1 MATLATLQTGLGT
14 YKRGLSLTRELPIF
28 RLIRLSA
35 RINTPATKLMAAD
48 PLGCHAKVK
57 TIAAINRNTFPLR
70 SQI

>member
-1 MATLATLQTGLGT
+1 MFDIYKKSLALAD
-14 YKRGLSLTRELPIF
+14 KLPEF

-35 RINTPATKLMAAD
+35 RISTPATNPMAAD
-48 PLGCHAKVK
+48 PLGCHAKAK